1 MFETSKDLLF
11 IVLAFS
17 ILWLTIFVSWTIYY
31 VAMIL
36 KQVNSTM
43 KKFTG
48 VLEKIEALTDFI
60 KEKVDKSSNY
70 FAILLTGAK
79 QVMDY
84 FGNREA
90 EEKKTRKNKK

>member
-36 KQVNSTM
+36 KQINGTM

-48 VLEKIEALTDFI
+48 VLEKIDALTDYI
-60 KEKVDKSSNY
+60 KEKLDKSSNY
-70 FAILLTGAK
+70 LAILLTGAK

-84 FGNREA
+84 FGNRE
-90 EEKKTRKNKK
+90 EGEKKSRKKK